1 MSVWYQEKQSN
12 LKIQL
17 KFFWN
22 VFVIYSCKTGKCW
35 IKIYKILSNF
45 VSNPLICDP
54 TLFLGK
60 NSPNIAK
67 SNCVFPGKGRGDRAL
82 ILTYLN
88 SPMAK
93 VFLHFCLIFLDFD
106 HLQGKKGGQSWT
118 KSANFGFVSF
128 LWKLKFFKFISNNHW
143 WEFWQY

>member
-67 SNCVFPGKGRGDRAL
+67 SNCVFPGKRIGDRVV
-82 ILTYLN
+82 ILTYL
-88 SPMAK
+88 K
-93 VFLHFCLIFLDFD
+93 VQCLKFLSTTACLSDFG
-106 HLQGKKGGQSWT
+106 HVQLETSSQSWT
-118 KSANFGFVSF
+118 KSTSVGSAFFP
-128 LWKLKFFKFISNNHW
+128 WKLESLKFFPTSTFVC
-143 WEFWQY
+143 

>member
-1 MSVWYQEKQSN
+1 MS
-12 LKIQL
+12 
-17 KFFWN
+17 FG
-22 VFVIYSCKTGKCW
+22 IYSCKTGKYW
-35 IKIYKILSNF
+35 NQNVLTNLQNIIKFWFLPF
-45 VSNPLICDP
+45 VCDP
-54 TLFLGK
+54 TLFPGK
-60 NSPNIAK
+60 ISPNISN

-128 LWKLKFFKFISNNHW
+128 LWKLRFFKFISNNHW